1 MVFFISHLCRA
12 QSVNAQFDVGK
23 FQSENKTYIETY
35 LSIEGNSVNYVLND
49 NNKFQ
54 SSLVITIELI
64 SNDSSALYD
73 KYNLS
78 SPEIDDTSNV
88 DFVFIDQQRYFLNDG
103 DYQLKLNIKDN
114 NDNDNAISHQQDLTI
129 KTQNGFSTIQL
140 VDNYSY
146 TKEVNILSK
155 SGYDLVPF
163 ISNFYN
169 SNNNKITFYYEY
181 YNGSKEAV
189 LLQTKVISQSN
200 NQLINN
206 LALNKKSNSKT
217 TPILASFSLK
227 DIPTGTYYLES
238 SAIDKNNKTIHSQ
251 KQVFYKVNKD
261 IVDTISGAD
270 GTFVSR
276 ITNKDSLKLFINY
289 LYPIQ
294 TITESIYADNQLN
307 YDDLNMLQNY
317 FYNFWKE
324 RSPFDSEFTWINYR
338 NKVKAVNKKFGNGL
352 QKGYLSDRGR
362 IYLSYGQPNS
372 ISEEVLPNQFQPFE
386 VWHYYNIGSERDI
399 KFIFSYKNMPNEYRL
414 VYSNKSGEVSNT
426 DWLNRFEENYYNGG
440 DEGKRSPF
448 DYFKNPN

>member
-1 MVFFISHLCRA
+1 M
-12 QSVNAQFDVGK
+12 
-23 FQSENKTYIETY
+23 
-35 LSIEGNSVNYVLND
+35 
-49 NNKFQ
+49 
-54 SSLVITIELI
+54 
-64 SNDSSALYD
+64 YD

-114 NDNDNAISHQQDLTI
+114 NDSDNTISHQQDLTI

-140 VDNYSY
+140 VDNYSD

-206 LALNKKSNSKT
+206 LALNKKSNSIT

-238 SAIDKNNKTIHSQ
+238 SAIDKNNKTIRSQ
-251 KQVFYKVNKD
+251 KQIFYKVNKD
-261 IVDTISGAD
+261 IVDTISGVD

-294 TITESIYADNQLN
+294 TTTESIFADNQLN
-307 YDDLNMLQNY
+307 YDDLNILQNY

-324 RSPFDSEFTWINYR
+324 RSPFDSEFAWINYR

-352 QKGYLSDRGR
+352 QKGYFSDRGR

-399 KFIFSYKNMPNEYRL
+399 KFIFSNKNMPNEYRL
-414 VYSNKSGEVSNT
+414 VYSNKSGEVSDT
-426 DWLNRFEENYYNGG
+426 DWLNRFEENYYDGD

>member
-1 MVFFISHLCRA
+1 MVFFISHLCHA

-64 SNDSSALYD
+64 SIDSSALYD

-114 NDNDNAISHQQDLTI
+114 NDSDNTISHQQDLTI

-140 VDNYSY
+140 VDNYSD
-146 TKEVNILSK
+146 TKELNILSK

-181 YNGSKEAV
+181 YNVSKEAV

-206 LALNKKSNSKT
+206 LALNKKSNSIT

-251 KQVFYKVNKD
+251 KQIFYKVNKD
-261 IVDTISGAD
+261 IVDTISGVD

-294 TITESIYADNQLN
+294 TTTESIFADNQLN

-324 RSPFDSEFTWINYR
+324 RSPFDSEFAWINYR

-399 KFIFSYKNMPNEYRL
+399 KFIFSNKNMPNEYRL
-414 VYSNKSGEVSNT
+414 VYSNKSGEVSDT
-426 DWLNRFEENYYNGG
+426 DWLNRFEENYYDGD

>member
-1 MVFFISHLCRA
+1 MVFFISHLCHA

-64 SNDSSALYD
+64 SIDSSALYD

-114 NDNDNAISHQQDLTI
+114 NDSDNTISHQQDLTI

-140 VDNYSY
+140 VDNYSD

-181 YNGSKEAV
+181 YNVSKEAV

-206 LALNKKSNSKT
+206 LALNKKSNSIT

-251 KQVFYKVNKD
+251 KQIFYKVNKD
-261 IVDTISGAD
+261 IVDTISGVD

-294 TITESIYADNQLN
+294 TTTESIFADNQLN

-324 RSPFDSEFTWINYR
+324 RSPFDSEFAWINYR

-399 KFIFSYKNMPNEYRL
+399 KFIFSNKNMPNEYRL
-414 VYSNKSGEVSNT
+414 VYSNKSGEVSDT
-426 DWLNRFEENYYNGG
+426 DWLNRFEENYYDGD